1 MAPVGA
7 PAGKETFVLLRRLI
21 LIVFLAG
28 CSSQSDSP
36 VSASDRETLE
46 RTAEAHAHD
55 LPVATPAATTPPV
68 AAVTGKTV
76 SYGTVGGVPVEG
88 WLVRPKQARGRLPGL
103 IVIHEWWGLN
113 DNVRDEAGRL
123 AAEGYVV
130 LAVDLYGG
138 KLATQPPAAM
148 KLSQELT
155 ANPGPAEEN
164 LRAAYRYLDKVEKA
178 PRIGTIGWCLGGRWS
193 LRAALLFPDQIDAT
207 VIYYGSVKVTDAEL
221 ATLRMP
227 ILGLF
232 GSKDRVVP
240 LPTVTAF
247 EAALQRLGK
256 KADIR
261 VYEGADHAFAN
272 PSGTAYDAPAAEDA
286 WRRTTAFL
294 KDNLDQ

>member
-1 MAPVGA
+1 MLM
-7 PAGKETFVLLRRLI
+7 LLRSLI
-21 LIVFLAG
+21 LVLFLAG
-28 CSSQSDSP
+28 CSSQSGSTQP
-36 VSASDRETLE
+36 KSTISASDRDMLD

-55 LPVATPAATTPPV
+55 TPVATPAATTPPV
-68 AAVTGKTV
+68 ADVTGETV

-88 WLVRPKQARGRLPGL
+88 YLVRPKQARGRLPGL

-113 DNVRDEAGRL
+113 DNVRAEAARL

-138 KLATQPPAAM
+138 KLATEPPAAM

-164 LRAAYRYLDKVEKA
+164 LRAAYKYLDEVEKV

-193 LRAALLFPDQIDAT
+193 LRTAVILPDQIDAT
-207 VIYYGSVKVTDAEL
+207 VIYYGTVKATDPEL
-221 ATLRMP
+221 AKLRMP

-240 LPTVTAF
+240 VATVVAF
-247 EAALQRLGK
+247 EANLKRLGK
-256 KADIR
+256 NADIHI
-261 VYEGADHAFAN
+261 YEGAEHAFAN
-272 PSGTAYDAPAAEDA
+272 PSGTAYDPQAAEDA
-286 WRRTTAFL
+286 WRLTTAFL
-294 KDNLDQ
+294 KEYLYR

>member
-1 MAPVGA
+1 MLM
-7 PAGKETFVLLRRLI
+7 LLRSLI
-21 LIVFLAG
+21 LVLFLAG
-28 CSSQSDSP
+28 CSSQSGSTQP
-36 VSASDRETLE
+36 KSTISASDRDMLD

-55 LPVATPAATTPPV
+55 TPVATPAATTPPV
-68 AAVTGKTV
+68 ADVTGETV

-88 WLVRPKQARGRLPGL
+88 YLVRPKQARGRLPGL

-113 DNVRDEAGRL
+113 DNVRAEAARL

-138 KLATQPPAAM
+138 KLATEPPAAM

-164 LRAAYRYLDKVEKA
+164 LRAAYKYLDEVEKV

-193 LRAALLFPDQIDAT
+193 LRTAVILPDQIDAT
-207 VIYYGSVKVTDAEL
+207 VIYYGTVKATDPEL
-221 ATLRMP
+221 AKLRMP

-240 LPTVTAF
+240 VATVVAF
-247 EAALQRLGK
+247 EASLKRLGK
-256 KADIR
+256 NADIHI
-261 VYEGADHAFAN
+261 YEGAEHAFAN
-272 PSGTAYDAPAAEDA
+272 PSGTAYDPQAAEDA
-286 WRRTTAFL
+286 WRLTTAFL
-294 KDNLDQ
+294 KEYL

>member
-1 MAPVGA
+1 M
-7 PAGKETFVLLRRLI
+7 LLGRLI
-21 LIVFLAG
+21 FIVFLAG

-55 LPVATPAATTPPV
+55 VPVATPAATTPPV
-68 AAVTGKTV
+68 AEVTGKTV
-76 SYGTVGGVPVEG
+76 SYGTVDGVPVEG

-193 LRAALLFPDQIDAT
+193 LRAALLFPDQVDAT

-294 KDNLDQ
+294 QDNLDQ

>member
-1 MAPVGA
+1 MDFDLPQALV
-7 PAGKETFVLLRRLI
+7 
-21 LIVFLAG
+21 
-28 CSSQSDSP
+28 D
-36 VSASDRETLE
+36 
-46 RTAEAHAHD
+46 AEAAQIAHQ
-55 LPVATPAATTPPV
+55 LWHEEHP
-68 AAVTGKTV
+68 
-76 SYGTVGGVPVEG
+76 EE
-88 WLVRPKQARGRLPGL
+88 RGHN
-103 IVIHEWWGLN
+103 HETIEPTEDHL
-113 DNVRDEAGRL
+113 RL
-123 AAEGYVV
+123 ARRRVKLGLL
-130 LAVDLYGG
+130 LAD
-138 KLATQPPAAM
+138 
-148 KLSQELT
+148 
-155 ANPGPAEEN
+155 
-164 LRAAYRYLDKVEKA
+164 
-178 PRIGTIGWCLGGRWS
+178 IGT
-193 LRAALLFPDQIDAT
+193 RA
-207 VIYYGSVKVTDAEL
+207 GVKVTDAEL

>member
-1 MAPVGA
+1 M
-7 PAGKETFVLLRRLI
+7 LLRSLI
-21 LIVFLAG
+21 LVLFLAG
-28 CSSQSDSP
+28 CSSQSGSTQP
-36 VSASDRETLE
+36 KSTISASDRDMLD

-55 LPVATPAATTPPV
+55 TPVATPAATTPPV
-68 AAVTGKTV
+68 ADVTGETV

-88 WLVRPKQARGRLPGL
+88 YLVRPKQARGRLPGL

-113 DNVRDEAGRL
+113 DNVRAEAARL

-138 KLATQPPAAM
+138 KLATEPPAAM

-164 LRAAYRYLDKVEKA
+164 LRAAYKYLDEVEKV

-193 LRAALLFPDQIDAT
+193 LRAAVILPDQIDAT
-207 VIYYGSVKVTDAEL
+207 VIYYGTVKATDPEL
-221 ATLRMP
+221 AKLRMP

-240 LPTVTAF
+240 IATVVAF
-247 EAALQRLGK
+247 EANLKRLGK
-256 KADIR
+256 NADIHI
-261 VYEGADHAFAN
+261 YEGAEHAFAN
-272 PSGTAYDAPAAEDA
+272 PSGTAYAPQAAEDA
-286 WRRTTAFL
+286 WRLTTAFL
-294 KDNLDQ
+294 KEYLYR

>member
-1 MAPVGA
+1 MLSRS
-7 PAGKETFVLLRRLI
+7 LLL
-21 LIVFLAG
+21 LLFLAG
-28 CSSQSDSP
+28 CSAQPGSP
-36 VSASDRETLE
+36 ISTADRDTLD

-55 LPVATPAATTPPV
+55 VPVPTPAATTRPV
-68 AAVTGKTV
+68 ADVTGKTV

-88 WLVRPKQARGRLPGL
+88 YLVRPKQARGRLPGL

-138 KLATQPPAAM
+138 RLATQPPAAM

-164 LRAAYRYLDKVEKA
+164 LRAAYKYLDKVERA
-178 PRIGTIGWCLGGRWS
+178 PRIGTLGWCLGGRWS
-193 LRAALLFPDQIDAT
+193 LRAALILPDQVDAT
-207 VIYYGSVKVTDAEL
+207 VIYYGTVKVDEAEL
-221 ATLRMP
+221 AKLRMP

-240 LPTVTAF
+240 VATVTAF
-247 EAALQRLGK
+247 EATLQRLGK
-256 KADIR
+256 NADIHI
-261 VYEGADHAFAN
+261 YEGAEHAFAN
-272 PSGTAYDAPAAEDA
+272 PSGTAYDPQAAEDA
-286 WRRTTAFL
+286 WRLTTAFL
-294 KDNLDQ
+294 KEYLYR

>member
-1 MAPVGA
+1 M
-7 PAGKETFVLLRRLI
+7 LLRSLI
-21 LIVFLAG
+21 LVLFLAG
-28 CSSQSDSP
+28 CSSQSGSTQP
-36 VSASDRETLE
+36 KSTISASDRDMLD

-55 LPVATPAATTPPV
+55 TPVATPAATTPPV
-68 AAVTGKTV
+68 ADVTGETV

-88 WLVRPKQARGRLPGL
+88 YLVRPKQARGRLPGL

-113 DNVRDEAGRL
+113 DNVRAEAARL

-138 KLATQPPAAM
+138 KLATEPPAAM

-164 LRAAYRYLDKVEKA
+164 LRAAYKYLDEVEKV

-193 LRAALLFPDQIDAT
+193 LRAAVILPDQIDAT
-207 VIYYGSVKVTDAEL
+207 VIYYGTVKATDPEL
-221 ATLRMP
+221 AKLRMP

-240 LPTVTAF
+240 VATVVAF
-247 EAALQRLGK
+247 EANLKRLGK
-256 KADIR
+256 NAEIHI
-261 VYEGADHAFAN
+261 YEGAEHAFAN
-272 PSGTAYDAPAAEDA
+272 PSGTAYDPQAAEDA
-286 WRRTTAFL
+286 WRLTTAFL
-294 KDNLDQ
+294 KEYLYR

>member
-1 MAPVGA
+1 M
-7 PAGKETFVLLRRLI
+7 LLRGLI

-36 VSASDRETLE
+36 VSASDRETLQ

-55 LPVATPAATTPPV
+55 VPVATPAATTPPV
-68 AAVTGKTV
+68 AEVTGKTV
-76 SYGTVGGVPVEG
+76 SYGTVGGAPVEG

-178 PRIGTIGWCLGGRWS
+178 PRIGWCLGGRWS